1 MKKTLKKTL
10 LGIHRSINRS
20 KYNKVERSYP
30 QGETKYT
37 KTAIGWLKSKK
48 WGLNE

>member
-1 MKKTLKKTL
+1 MNNPMKKSL
-10 LGIHRSINRS
+10 LSIHKNINRS

-37 KTAIGWLKSKK
+37 KSVIGWVNSKK
-48 WGLNE
+48 WGINV